1 MDVTAVILCGSPGER
16 MHPLTG
22 SSLDDFSDS
31 TPSQDQS
38 IDDVVPKCL
47 LPVAATTPL
56 SLLLKALEIA
66 GIDLKENTL
75 VLSAVE
81 ISPNLRSY
89 LAKKHPGVPFAELP
103 VTSNGS
109 ADALRF
115 CKTSARVPPHHHI
128 MLLPSDLILESAS
141 SLIGLYTTHLNAF
154 NEISPCTQSC
164 GGLTMLLA
172 DVGMEDEQD
181 KPVKESKK
189 AKQNKLVREDEEI
202 EFIGYSTPSSS
213 IYNPTSL
220 PPPPTSSTP
229 TPPSLHTPSNPPNRI
244 LLKKQKAA
252 VEETEDQ
259 DTGETPK
266 LIIPKSLIRASST
279 CLTSFNLRTDL
290 LDLHCY
296 MIAPRI
302 WSNLLFCQSF
312 ENKHS
317 MQDQIIPLI
326 IDKQLLHY
334 PALFKMPPAEFL
346 EAFTSPSTTPPTPP
360 SPICLVNAHILPR
373 NSTLSMRVC
382 TVANYLL
389 ACRESVSHS
398 IRPPKLHP
406 ASLPSTFGRLE
417 GTVHAKD
424 NSLLGEGTTKGSGGA
439 VKNSTI
445 GANVSIGSKC
455 KINNCVVMDDVVIK
469 DGCTLQNSII
479 CKKVTVEQ
487 NCNLNNCQ
495 VASAVVVAQK
505 SKLTDEVVYAAE
517 K

>member
-1 MDVTAVILCGSPGER
+1 

-22 SSLDDFSDS
+22 SSLDDFNNSISDS
-31 TPSQDQS
+31 KSQLEP
-38 IDDVVPKCL
+38 DDDKVPKCL
-47 LPVAATTPL
+47 LPVAASTPI

-75 VLSAVE
+75 VLAAVE
-81 ISPNLRSY
+81 ISPILRSY

-115 CKTSARVPPHHHI
+115 CKSSSRVPPHHHL
-128 MLLPSDLILESAS
+128 MLLPSDLILESPS

-154 NEISPCTQSC
+154 NEVSPCTQAC

-172 DVGMEDEQD
+172 DVGMEDEQN

-202 EFIGYSTPSSS
+202 E
-213 IYNPTSL
+213 
-220 PPPPTSSTP
+220 
-229 TPPSLHTPSNPPNRI
+229 
-244 LLKKQKAA
+244 KQKAA

-266 LIIPKSLIRASST
+266 LIIPKSLIRPSST

-317 MQDQIIPLI
+317 MQDQVVPLI
-326 IDKQLLHY
+326 IDKQLSDY
-334 PALFKMPPAEFL
+334 PALFKMSPSDFL
-346 EAFTSPSTTPPTPP
+346 DSFSSPSTVPPTPP
-360 SPICLVNAHILPR
+360 SPTCLVNAHILPR
-373 NSTLSMRVC
+373 NPTLSMRVC
-382 TVANYLL
+382 TVPNYLF
-389 ACRESVSHS
+389 ACREAVSHS
-398 IRPPKLHP
+398 IRPPRLHP
-406 ASLPSTFGRLE
+406 ASLTSTFGRLE

-479 CKKVTVEQ
+479 CKKAVVEQ

-495 VASAVVVAQK
+495 VASKAVVPQK
-505 SKLTDEVVYAAE
+505 SKLTDEVVYTADE
-517 K
+517 